1 MGTTSGKQK
10 TRRRIHFLF
19 LPLSFFLVEVFA
31 FLFLSLN
38 TEEFRL
44 AQLWPLAFGALW
56 AAILSGFVRLFPAKA
71 GRVVYGI
78 LYFVAAIYAAVQTG
92 YFYLFSEMMW
102 LSDFR
107 YASEGSD
114 YFSVLLSYPIGWWL
128 GLAALMA
135 QDGKR
140 VLVVDMDAQGNC
152 TYTLTGAR
160 VTDNTFDRAGVY
172 DMFRAYGISGTQ
184 NYISRTQFDNIDIIP
199 ANGNTP
205 MAAKQ
210 LQILEQS
217 ESTSINMFLAMCLAQ
232 VAGKYDY
239 ILIDTPPSR
248 DVMVTNA
255 LMASDFV
262 LIPCVCD
269 DYSRDSVYR
278 TVAMCQQLEH
288 DEGEKIDVLGI
299 ILTMV
304 EKTALTEVI
313 RNELRESQLG
323 SKLFAAEIR
332 KGQAVKDS
340 TRLGAPVV
348 LCARSSNPAKD
359 YAKVYAELKT
369 RVEQEAE

>member
-1 MGTTSGKQK
+1 
-10 TRRRIHFLF
+10 
-19 LPLSFFLVEVFA
+19 
-31 FLFLSLN
+31 
-38 TEEFRL
+38 
-44 AQLWPLAFGALW
+44 
-56 AAILSGFVRLFPAKA
+56 
-71 GRVVYGI
+71 
-78 LYFVAAIYAAVQTG
+78 
-92 YFYLFSEMMW
+92 
-102 LSDFR
+102 
-107 YASEGSD
+107 
-114 YFSVLLSYPIGWWL
+114 
-128 GLAALMA
+128 
-135 QDGKR
+135 
-140 VLVVDMDAQGNC
+140 
-152 TYTLTGAR
+152 
-160 VTDNTFDRAGVY
+160 
-172 DMFRAYGISGTQ
+172 MFRAYGISGTQ

-232 VAGKYDY
+232 VASEYDY

-288 DEGEKIDVLGI
+288 DEGERIDVLGI

-359 YAKVYAELKT
+359 YAKVYAELKRALNRRQSDGKQT
-369 RVEQEAE
+369 GPTAEERL

>member
-1 MGTTSGKQK
+1 MGYCISVCIEKGGVGK
-10 TRRRIHFLF
+10 T
-19 LPLSFFLVEVFA
+19 VTVC
-31 FLFLSLN
+31 N
-38 TEEFRL
+38 
-44 AQLWPLAFGALW
+44 
-56 AAILSGFVRLFPAKA
+56 
-71 GRVVYGI
+71 
-78 LYFVAAIYAAVQTG
+78 
-92 YFYLFSEMMW
+92 
-102 LSDFR
+102 
-107 YASEGSD
+107 
-114 YFSVLLSYPIGWWL
+114 
-128 GLAALMA
+128 LAALMA

-232 VAGKYDY
+232 VAGEYDY

-278 TVAMCQQLEH
+278 TVAMCQQ
-288 DEGEKIDVLGI
+288 
-299 ILTMV
+299 V

>member
-1 MGTTSGKQK
+1 MRYRKKETNKRQKLTDSNEEMPTQRRSQGGKQWDIVSQSALKKGGVGK
-10 TRRRIHFLF
+10 T
-19 LPLSFFLVEVFA
+19 VTVC
-31 FLFLSLN
+31 N
-38 TEEFRL
+38 
-44 AQLWPLAFGALW
+44 
-56 AAILSGFVRLFPAKA
+56 
-71 GRVVYGI
+71 
-78 LYFVAAIYAAVQTG
+78 
-92 YFYLFSEMMW
+92 
-102 LSDFR
+102 
-107 YASEGSD
+107 
-114 YFSVLLSYPIGWWL
+114 
-128 GLAALMA
+128 LAALMA

-232 VAGKYDY
+232 VAGEYDF

-262 LIPCVCD
+262 LIPACAMTTAVTVC
-269 DYSRDSVYR
+269 
-278 TVAMCQQLEH
+278 
-288 DEGEKIDVLGI
+288 
-299 ILTMV
+299 
-304 EKTALTEVI
+304 TALWPCASSWSTM
-313 RNELRESQLG
+313 RAK
-323 SKLFAAEIR
+323 KLMFWAL
-332 KGQAVKDS
+332 S
-340 TRLGAPVV
+340 
-348 LCARSSNPAKD
+348 
-359 YAKVYAELKT
+359 
-369 RVEQEAE
+369 

>member
-1 MGTTSGKQK
+1 
-10 TRRRIHFLF
+10 
-19 LPLSFFLVEVFA
+19 
-31 FLFLSLN
+31 
-38 TEEFRL
+38 
-44 AQLWPLAFGALW
+44 
-56 AAILSGFVRLFPAKA
+56 
-71 GRVVYGI
+71 
-78 LYFVAAIYAAVQTG
+78 
-92 YFYLFSEMMW
+92 
-102 LSDFR
+102 
-107 YASEGSD
+107 
-114 YFSVLLSYPIGWWL
+114 
-128 GLAALMA
+128 
-135 QDGKR
+135 
-140 VLVVDMDAQGNC
+140 
-152 TYTLTGAR
+152 
-160 VTDNTFDRAGVY
+160 
-172 DMFRAYGISGTQ
+172 
-184 NYISRTQFDNIDIIP
+184 
-199 ANGNTP
+199 
-205 MAAKQ
+205 
-210 LQILEQS
+210 
-217 ESTSINMFLAMCLAQ
+217 
-232 VAGKYDY
+232 
-239 ILIDTPPSR
+239 
-248 DVMVTNA
+248 MVTNA

-369 RVEQEAE
+369 RVEQETE